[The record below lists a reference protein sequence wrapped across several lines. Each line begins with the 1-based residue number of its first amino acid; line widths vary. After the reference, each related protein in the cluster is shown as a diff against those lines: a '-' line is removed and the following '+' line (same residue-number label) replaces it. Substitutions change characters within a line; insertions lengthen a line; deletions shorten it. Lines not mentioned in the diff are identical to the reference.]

1 MTGTA
6 SDFKQALRKFYRRPT
21 STMIAVLSLALGF
34 AANNVVYSVIESCVN
49 PRLGY
54 KELEKLKSIREIT
67 PEHKDGDISL
77 ADYLTWRGNTQ
88 SFEDMTLSSY
98 PSAYNLTDNDI
109 LPERI
114 TALQVDGN
122 FFDFLGVR
130 MVRGTGFPPATA
142 QSARELSRLVVITH
156 ELWQRRYNLSP
167 DIIGKT
173 INLNGDPYYVQGVLP
188 PEFRWM
194 SFPAVSVF
202 MPVFFSEGM
211 ITLESSQN
219 HRYIVAG
226 RLKSGVPSDRAQAE
240 LASMLHSRDMQTKG
254 LDQGWVAKVSPLM
267 SGTTGFLLPLLIL
280 LQIAIVLILLVC
292 CSNVANLLVADAV
305 ARSREFAVRKAL
317 GAGTFHLLRQF
328 IVEGLV
334 LAGIA
339 GVASMTLTAWAAH
352 GVQTLVSRIIPYAGI
367 NPAVIVVNMMLLF
380 LSAGIFAVAPG
391 LFIFHGATADSLRDS
406 GTVTTSNV
414 RTNLFRKGLVVVQL
428 SFTVVLLLGAV
439 LLVDSFSKRSH
450 IDVHFNSKDLLF
462 ARVPLLGPQYKEAD
476 ARERFL
482 DDLMPRLQALPGVKS
497 AAAVS
502 WIPLRGSESL
512 YFELSNSQGQSKRPK
527 LRYRAVT
534 ENYFRTLGVPILAG
548 RDFAVEDR
556 RSGHHEVIVSKATA
570 DKFWPGKSCV
580 GEHIRIDN
588 GDDSWREIVGVVDDL
603 PDQTIYDI
611 LTPGPQAFELSGA
624 PSASPWLLV
633 RTAAS
638 PLSLAP
644 SMRQLVAAI
653 DPNQPLAGGD
663 TLNTMTAEIDNQ
675 LQIPR
680 LLRNSFIVLS
690 VLALFISGLGVHGL
704 ASVMAQQRRHE
715 MAIRMALGAHSRDIL
730 RVMLAPSIKLTVV
743 SVALGLVAFLVFL
756 KLVGVFI
763 FGVSSLDAILLAAT
777 SLGLG
782 LISISAS
789 YFPARRASIVDPMVE
804 LRSI

>member
-6 SDFKQALRKFYRRPT
+6 ADFRQAIRKFKRRPT

-54 KELEKLKSIREIT
+54 KELNKLRSIREIS

-98 PSAYNLTDNDI
+98 PTAYNLAGNDI

-114 TALQVDGN
+114 TALQVDPN
-122 FFDFLGVR
+122 FFDFLGTG
-130 MVRGTGFPPATA
+130 MVRGRGFPPATQ
-142 QSARELSRLVVITH
+142 QSATELSRLVVITY

-167 DIIGKT
+167 EIIGKT

-202 MPVFFSEGM
+202 MPVSFSAVM
-211 ITLESSQN
+211 ITVESSQN
-219 HRYIVAG
+219 HRYTVAG
-226 RLKSGVPSDRAQAE
+226 RLKPGVPSDRAQAE
-240 LASMLHSRDMQTKG
+240 LVAMLHSRDLQTKG

-267 SGTTGFLLPLLIL
+267 SDTTGFLLPLLIL
-280 LQIAIVLILLVC
+280 LQIAIILILLVC

-317 GAGTFHLLRQF
+317 GAGTFRLLRQF
-328 IVEGLV
+328 MVEGLV
-334 LAGIA
+334 LAG
-339 GVASMTLTAWAAH
+339 VADVVGMTLTVWATD
-352 GVQTLVSRIIPYAGI
+352 GVNTLVSRIVPYAGI
-367 NPAVIVVNMMLLF
+367 NPMMVVVNMVLVF

-391 LFIFHGATADSLRDS
+391 LFIFRGSSADSLRDS
-406 GTVTTSNV
+406 GTATTSNV

-428 SFTVVLLLGAV
+428 GFTVVLLLGAV
-439 LLVDSFSKRSH
+439 LLIDSFSKRSH
-450 IDVHFNSKDLLF
+450 IDVHFNSANLLF
-462 ARVPLLGPQYKEAD
+462 ARVPLLGPQYKEAR

-482 DDLMPRLQALPGVKS
+482 DVLIPRLDALPGVES

-512 YFELSNSQGQSKRPK
+512 YFDLSSSLGQSKRPK
-527 LRYRAVT
+527 LRYRAAT
-534 ENYFRTLGVPILAG
+534 ETYFRTLGAPILAG
-548 RDFAVEDR
+548 RDFALEDR
-556 RSGHHEVIVSKATA
+556 RSGSHEVIVSKTMA
-570 DKFWPGKSCV
+570 DKFWPGRTCV
-580 GEHIRIDN
+580 GEYIRIDN
-588 GDDSWREIVGVVDDL
+588 GDNTWREIVGVVDDL
-603 PDQTIYDI
+603 PDQNIYDI
-611 LTPGPQAFELSGA
+611 LTPGPQAYELSGA
-624 PSASPWLLV
+624 PSESPWLLV

-638 PLSLAP
+638 PLSVAP
-644 SMRQLVAAI
+644 SLRQSIAAI

-663 TLNTMTAEIDNQ
+663 TLNTMTAEINNQ
-675 LQIPR
+675 LQVPR
-680 LLRNSFIVLS
+680 LLRNSFVVLS
-690 VLALFISGLGVHGL
+690 LLAFFISGLGVHGL

-715 MAIRMALGAHSRDIL
+715 TAIRMALGARTQDIL
-730 RVMLAPSIKLTVV
+730 RVMMAPSIKLTLV
-743 SVALGLVAFLVFL
+743 SIGVGLVVFL
-756 KLVGVFI
+756 AFRKLVGLFI
-763 FGVSSLDAILLAAT
+763 FGVSSLDVTVLATT

-782 LISISAS
+782 LISILTS
-789 YFPARRASIVDPMVE
+789 YFSARRLSVVDPMVE